1 MPDITMPKMGFD
13 MTEGTIARW
22 LKQPGDQIKK
32 GEEIAEI
39 ETDKV
44 TIAIESFASGTLGEI
59 VVQEGQ
65 TAPVGSPIARLQSSD
80 GDAAAAPPPTAQA
93 TEKEPAADADA
104 AAAPPP
110 TAQATE
116 QGPTADADAGET
128 AQVVAQA
135 PTADQQR
142 AAEPAKGD
150 TQDIKASPLA
160 KRMAEESGVDLR
172 QISGSGPGGRIV
184 RDDVQSY
191 LAGQSQPAAPTPQ
204 PVAPAAPTPQPAA
217 PASTGGSRTA
227 PTPQPAAPTAP
238 PPAAGTVVPLSNMR
252 RTISRRMVQSW
263 QQTPHFFVSNAV
275 DMSAALALRKQINA
289 ELPKESQISVNDIIV
304 KACATTLLAF
314 PNINASYTEA
324 GIEHHPQV
332 NISVAVALDDG
343 LIAPVIANCQ
353 DRSLGAI
360 ARESKRL
367 VGLARA
373 GKLAAENVQGGTFT
387 VSNLGMYGVT
397 EFIAIITS
405 PQAAVLAVGG
415 IQRVPVFKDD
425 SDEVVAKQLMKIT
438 ISADHRVTDG
448 AEAARFI
455 GEVKRLLEAPMQL
468 LVG

>member
-1 MPDITMPKMGFD
+1 MADITMPKMGFD

-22 LKQPGDQIKK
+22 LKQPGDQNKK

-44 TIAIESFASGTLGEI
+44 TIAIEAFASGTLGEI

-65 TAPVGSPIARLQSSD
+65 TAPVGSPIARLHSADD
-80 GDAAAAPPPTAQA
+80 GVAAAPQATAQPTAQPTTAAKDASAAPQPTAQA
-93 TEKEPAADADA
+93 TAADGGDA
-104 AAAPPP
+104 AVAP
-110 TAQATE
+110 QA
-116 QGPTADADAGET
+116 
-128 AQVVAQA
+128 VVQA
-135 PTADQQR
+135 PAADQQR
-142 AAEPAKGD
+142 VVESGNGHEV
-150 TQDIKASPLA
+150 KASPLA

-191 LAGQSQPAAPTPQ
+191 LAGQGQPTAAAAQPAAQPAPQ
-204 PVAPAAPTPQPAA
+204 PVAAASQPVAQPTTSVPQPTAAPAA
-217 PASTGGSRTA
+217 PAA
-227 PTPQPAAPTAP
+227 PATD
-238 PPAAGTVVPLSNMR
+238 TVVPLSNMR

-263 QQTPHFFVSNAV
+263 QTPHFFVSNAV
-275 DMSAALALRKQINA
+275 DMGAALALRKQINA
-289 ELPKESQISVNDIIV
+289 DLPKESQISVNDIIV
-304 KACATTLLAF
+304 KACATALLAF

-324 GIEHHPQV
+324 GIERHSQV

-373 GKLAAENVQGGTFT
+373 GKLTAENVQGGTFT

-397 EFIAIITS
+397 DFIAIITA
-405 PQAAVLAVGG
+405 PQAAVLAIGG
-415 IQRVPVFKDD
+415 VQRVPVFKDD
-425 SDEVVAKQLMKIT
+425 SDEIVAKQLMNIT

-455 GEVKRLLEAPMQL
+455 SEVRRLLEAPMQL